1 MLSRHWGRMSY
12 ILDQNQMELT
22 QQNQLLSTK
31 NMGWDSGHLF
41 PCPNPISGG
50 PSGLDHEN

>member
-41 PCPNPISGG
+41 LCPNPISGG

>member
-1 MLSRHWGRMSY
+1 MLKRHWGRMSY

-22 QQNQLLSTK
+22 QQNQLLLTK

-41 PCPNPISGG
+41 PGPNPISGG
-50 PSGLDHEN
+50 PSGLDHGN